1 MKKIGL
7 LLCAAIAVCL
17 LGCDNLG
24 CKRRSQEGKADNTSA
39 VTDSL
44 PLPDMHNAQSA
55 LDVAGVYKGVLPT
68 ASSGGMEVVINLT
81 DSTYSKDL
89 KYLGEKS
96 GKVFNSKGSFSW
108 DKSGSIITLNGE
120 DKPNQYFV
128 EEGALRQLDIE
139 GKKIDGNLADQYL
152 LKKQ

>member
-7 LLCAAIAVCL
+7 FLCAAVAVFLFSC
-17 LGCDNLG
+17 NS
-24 CKRRSQEGKADNTSA
+24 KSQEGKADDASVA
-39 VTDSL
+39 GDSL
-44 PLPDMHNAQSA
+44 PLPDMHNAQSS
-55 LDVAGVYKGVLPT
+55 LDVAGIYKGVLPT
-68 ASSGGMEVVINLT
+68 ASAGGMEVVVNLT
-81 DSTYSKDL
+81 DSTYSKDV
-89 KYLGEKS
+89 KYLGEKN
-96 GKVFNSKGSFSW
+96 GKTFSTKGAFSW
-108 DKSGSIITLNGE
+108 DKDGSIITLNGE